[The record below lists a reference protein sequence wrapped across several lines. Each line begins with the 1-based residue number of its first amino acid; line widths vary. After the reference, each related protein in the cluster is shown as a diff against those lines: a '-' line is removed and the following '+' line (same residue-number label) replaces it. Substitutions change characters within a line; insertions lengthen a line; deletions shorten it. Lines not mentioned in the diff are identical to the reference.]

1 LSLRDSLVAQRDAKL
16 AEAKAVVEAAEVE
29 ARDITDDEL
38 TVVKE
43 AREAADA
50 LEVRVSE
57 IDALADAQSRS
68 VAAAPMT
75 ASVQVTS
82 EPATYRKNGDTSYFR
97 DLAAAQLRGDRDATD
112 RLVRNDREVR
122 AINTTDT
129 SGGEFVPPLW
139 LVDEY
144 VRLARASRVA
154 ADLLPNQA
162 LPAGTD
168 SISLPK
174 ITTGTEVAAQS
185 SQNSGFQN
193 TDIVTASATSAV
205 HTLGGIQVISL
216 QLLEQSPIAGGMD
229 QVIISDLAAD
239 YARALESFVL
249 TSDAAGKRGLLNVP
263 SKIDVTYTDSTP
275 TVAEMYPKIADAI
288 QQIHTQR
295 FAAPSAIVMHPRRWA
310 WFLTALDSTNRPLVV
325 PAANGRFNGTGTLD
339 NVAASGFVGTIQ
351 GVDVYVSS
359 LVPTNLGT
367 GTNQDPVLVFR
378 PEDSILFE
386 GAPRAEVFRETY
398 ANQGSVL
405 VRMYNYVALAT
416 ERYNK
421 SVAVI
426 NGTGNVAPTF

>member
-16 AEAKAVVEAAEVE
+16 AEAKAVVEAAEAE

-50 LEVRVSE
+50 IEVRVSE

-82 EPATYRKNGDTSYFR
+82 EPSTYRKNGDTSYFR
-97 DLAAAQLRGDRDATD
+97 DLAAAQLRGDRDAMD

-174 ITTGTEVAAQS
+174 ITTGTQVAAQS
-185 SQNSGFQN
+185 SENSGFQN

-205 HTLGGIQVISL
+205 HTLGGIQV
-216 QLLEQSPIAGGMD
+216 
-229 QVIISDLAAD
+229 
-239 YARALESFVL
+239 
-249 TSDAAGKRGLLNVP
+249 
-263 SKIDVTYTDSTP
+263 
-275 TVAEMYPKIADAI
+275 
-288 QQIHTQR
+288 
-295 FAAPSAIVMHPRRWA
+295 
-310 WFLTALDSTNRPLVV
+310 
-325 PAANGRFNGTGTLD
+325 
-339 NVAASGFVGTIQ
+339 
-351 GVDVYVSS
+351 
-359 LVPTNLGT
+359 
-367 GTNQDPVLVFR
+367 
-378 PEDSILFE
+378 
-386 GAPRAEVFRETY
+386 
-398 ANQGSVL
+398 
-405 VRMYNYVALAT
+405 
-416 ERYNK
+416 
-421 SVAVI
+421 
-426 NGTGNVAPTF
+426 